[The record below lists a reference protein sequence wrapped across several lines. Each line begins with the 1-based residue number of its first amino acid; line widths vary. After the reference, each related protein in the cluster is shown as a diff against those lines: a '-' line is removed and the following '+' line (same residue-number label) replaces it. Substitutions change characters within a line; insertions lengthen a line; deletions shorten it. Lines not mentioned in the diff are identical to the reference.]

1 MQLSIS
7 MISAVAR
14 AEIVSTRRLGR
25 YWLFSLLA
33 LLSCILMFALYTLSH
48 DLTSSQSA
56 TLAANSPRY
65 MIGISSYFMTML
77 FLIGALF
84 IAFDIRA
91 RDVRERIADVLDTRP
106 FTNFE
111 FLIGKLIGI
120 VFVVWIPIPLIIIMF
135 QIFGAIAMTIDLPVG
150 QFVEPW
156 SIFGYLFASLTAL
169 LLWTALIILLSVVL
183 KNRFLVAVAGSGLAL
198 LQFWIATSQPVYLTA
213 LTTILPNLELA
224 SDILPRALP
233 DNEFVRLSSHWIL
246 AFSLVIFAARLYP
259 RRDNQLVNSLHGV
272 ILFVIASSLLL
283 YFSYNY
289 LQIVNQSDKWTALH
303 QVKSLEPYGDMQSLT
318 GSIELDRSE
327 GISIDVVVEIYS
339 EEDLSSLIL
348 TLNPG
353 IKIAQ
358 LGVNSLRPNWT
369 HQDGLLEI
377 EYQLPA
383 QGTALVSIKGE
394 GKPNEYFGY
403 LNTAYNFMKALPN
416 EVEIFFLG
424 YKTSIFDR
432 EYVAMTPGG
441 HWLPSTGTDLP
452 HDDPRSHP
460 NDYFQLDLEVV
471 VPKNWLI
478 AGPGKSEKLRD
489 EGNFSYFRFNPLNA
503 ISQVALLTSR
513 FEKRGFQAAGINFE
527 ILYWP
532 EHEKNFTL
540 FEPSGEKLKERI
552 GEIFTAARD
561 SGYPYPYEALT
572 VVETPNILRGYGGG
586 WRMDTTQSMPGI
598 MMLRENSFPAARFN
612 FDSNSYDDEEGGLA
626 VAQVKILERFFENDF
641 SGGNPFTGLARHF
654 STFQTSAIGEGAH
667 AINFV
672 LEDLTSMLLT
682 KKRGYFSA
690 HEFQFA
696 GPLRGQVITS
706 MPYLKHLSIS
716 QILIDTVTDRPS
728 VWDRALGTSLAS
740 LEPKDDPAQVLNV
753 LTLKGHAVTNALLGG
768 LGYEESGRLISELVT
783 RYRGKHFTSE
793 DLSSLASEL
802 AIELEPLLGD
812 WLYDTALPGFLV
824 SSSKTIRLKD
834 DQQGKPRYQ
843 TTMHVRNDEPAPGL
857 ASLAYQ
863 WGGRKGSIRWD
874 GTTPYRIPGKSAIEI
889 GIVTSSPIHQIYFQP
904 SLSLNRENMPIQIN
918 RPNSRDQINL
928 SPFNGSRPSDWQ
940 LPPTSDI
947 VIDDLDQGFS
957 IESDRLNPTEM
968 QYNGPGGSGR
978 LKVDIDQGIPQHHAI
993 FGNPEVWSR
1002 AKDDKSWGKYRRT
1015 HALVRS
1021 GEGDQ
1026 YATFEAKIPHAGE
1039 WRLSYFLAPR
1049 FANGIEK
1056 KQKLDKMAGSKKGQ
1070 ESWNRETEG
1079 AQAIYRQNLV
1089 GQFSMSLIADGNN
1102 QKIEF
1107 DGTFAT
1113 PGWND
1118 LGDFD
1123 LPAGKVSL
1131 RISDDNSGSLVV
1143 ADAIRW
1149 RPTGRE
1155 GSTKRNLTLK
1165 QMVDGQGIA
1174 KND

>member
-1 MQLSIS
+1 MQLSLL

-14 AEIVSTRRLGR
+14 AEIISTRRLGR
-25 YWLFSLLA
+25 YWLFSFVA
-33 LLSCILMFALYTLSH
+33 LLSCVLMFALYTLSH

-91 RDVRERIADVLDTRP
+91 RDVRERISDVLDARP

-120 VFVVWIPIPLIIIMF
+120 VFVVWIPIPLIIITF
-135 QIFGAIAMTIDLPVG
+135 QIFGAIAIIIELPIG
-150 QFVEPW
+150 QFIEPW
-156 SIFGYLFASLTAL
+156 SIFGYLFSSLTAL

-183 KNRFLVAVAGSGLAL
+183 KNRFLVAVAGGALAL
-198 LQFWIATSQPVYLTA
+198 LQFWIATSQPVYLTG
-213 LTTILPNLELA
+213 LTTILPNLEIA
-224 SDILPRALP
+224 SDILPRAFP
-233 DNEFVRLSSHWIL
+233 DNEFVRLLSHWIL
-246 AFSLVIFAARLYP
+246 AFSLVVFAARLYP
-259 RRDNQLVNSLHGV
+259 RRDNNLVDCLHGV
-272 ILFVIASSLLL
+272 ILFAIASSLLI

-289 LQIVNQSDKWTALH
+289 LQTLNQPDKWNAAH
-303 QVKSLEPYGDMQSLT
+303 QVKSVKPYGDMQSLA
-318 GSIELDRSE
+318 GSIKLDRGK
-327 GISIDVVVEIYS
+327 GIVIDTVIEIYA
-339 EEDLSSLIL
+339 EEDLNSLIL

-353 IKIAQ
+353 IKISQ
-358 LGVNSLRPNWT
+358 IEVNSLRPKWT
-369 HQDGLLEI
+369 HRDGLLEI
-377 EYQLPA
+377 EYRLPSKA
-383 QGTALVSIKGE
+383 IASISLKGE
-394 GKPNEYFGY
+394 GRPDEYFGY
-403 LNTAYNFMKALPN
+403 LNTSYNFMKALPD
-416 EVEIFFLG
+416 EVELFFLG

-441 HWLPSTGTDLP
+441 HWLPSTGTDVP

-460 NDYFQLDLEVV
+460 DDYFELDLEVI
-471 VPKNWLI
+471 VPKDWLI
-478 AGPGKSEKLRD
+478 AGPGKSEKLKD
-489 EGNFSYFRFNPLNA
+489 EGNFSHFRFNPSIA
-503 ISQVALLTSR
+503 IPQVGLLTSA
-513 FEKRGFQAAGINFE
+513 FEKRGFEAAGIHFE
-527 ILYWP
+527 VLYWP

-552 GEIFTAARD
+552 GEIFTAAQD
-561 SGYPYPYEALT
+561 SGYPYPYKALT

-612 FDSNSYDDEEGGLA
+612 FDSNIYDEQEGGLA
-626 VAQVKILERFFENDF
+626 IAQIKILERFFENDF
-641 SGGNPFTGLARHF
+641 SGGNPFTGLARNF
-654 STFQTSAIGEGAH
+654 STFQTSAVGEGAH

-672 LEDLTSMLLT
+672 LEDITSMLLT

-716 QILIDTVTDRPS
+716 QILIDTITDRPS
-728 VWDRALGTSLAS
+728 VWDHALGTPLAS
-740 LEPKDDPAQVLNV
+740 LEPDDNPAQVLNV
-753 LTLKGHAVTNALLGG
+753 LTLKGQAIADAVLGG
-768 LGYEESGRLISELVT
+768 LGYEESGRLISELLT
-783 RYRGKHFTSE
+783 RYRGKHFTAE
-793 DLSSLASEL
+793 DLSNLASEL
-802 AIELEPLLGD
+802 AIELEPLLGN
-812 WLYDTALPGFLV
+812 WLSDTALPGFLV
-824 SSSKTIRLKD
+824 SGSKTIRLKD

-843 TTMHVRNDEPAPGL
+843 TTIHVRNDEPAPGL

-863 WGGRKGSIRWD
+863 WGEGKGNIRWD
-874 GTTPYRIPGKSAIEI
+874 GTKPYRIPERSAIEI
-889 GIVTSSPIHQIYFQP
+889 GILTSSPIHQIYFQP

-918 RPNSRDQINL
+918 RPNAKDQINL
-928 SPFNGSRPSDWQ
+928 TPFNGSRPSDWQ
-940 LPPTSDI
+940 LPLNSDI

-957 IESDRLNPTEM
+957 VESTKDNPAER

-978 LKVDIDQGIPQHHAI
+978 LKIDMDQGLPQHHAI
-993 FGNPEVWSR
+993 FGNPEIWSR
-1002 AKDDKSWGKYRRT
+1002 AKDDRSWGKYRRT

-1026 YATFEAKIPHAGE
+1026 YAIFEAELPNAGE
-1039 WRLSYFLAPR
+1039 WRLSYYLPPR
-1049 FANGIEK
+1049 FASGIEK
-1056 KQKLDKMAGSKKGQ
+1056 KQKLDKMASSKKEK
-1070 ESWNRETEG
+1070 ESWNRETDR
-1079 AQAIYRQNLV
+1079 AQSIYRQNLV
-1089 GQFSMSLIADGNN
+1089 GQFFMSLTADGRN

-1107 DGTFAT
+1107 DGNFAT

-1118 LGDFD
+1118 LGDFN

-1131 RISDDNSGSLVV
+1131 KISDDNSGSVVV

-1149 RPTGRE
+1149 RSTGRE
-1155 GSTKRNLTLK
+1155 HSPEQSLTR
-1165 QMVDGQGIA
+1165 QQIVNEQGLA
-1174 KND
+1174 KNE

>member
-1 MQLSIS
+1 MKLSIS

-14 AEIVSTRRLGR
+14 AEIVCTRRLGR

-33 LLSCILMFALYTLSH
+33 LLSCILMFSLYTLSH
-48 DLTSSQSA
+48 DLTSSQAA

-65 MIGISSYFMTML
+65 MIGVSSYFMTML
-77 FLIGALF
+77 FLVGALF
-84 IAFDIRA
+84 IAFDVRA
-91 RDVRERIADVLDTRP
+91 RDVRERISDVLDTHP

-120 VFVVWIPIPLIIIMF
+120 AFVVWIPIPLIIFSF
-135 QIFGAIAMTIDLPVG
+135 QIFGAVAIVMELPIG
-150 QFVEPW
+150 QLIEPW
-156 SIFGYLFASLTAL
+156 SILGYLWSSLTAL
-169 LLWTALIILLSVVL
+169 FLWTALIILLSVML
-183 KNRFLVAVAGSGLAL
+183 KNRFLVALVGGGLAL
-198 LQFWIATSQPVYLTA
+198 LQFWIATSQPVYLTG

-224 SDILPRALP
+224 SDILPRAFP
-233 DNEFVRLSSHWIL
+233 DHEIIRLVSHWIFAL
-246 AFSLVIFAARLYP
+246 SLIIFAARLYP
-259 RRDNQLVNSLHGV
+259 RRDNYLISPLHGL
-272 ILFVIASSLLL
+272 ILFAIASVALT
-283 YFSYNY
+283 YFSYNH
-289 LQIVNQSDKWTALH
+289 LQTVNQSDKWSTVHKA
-303 QVKSLEPYGDMQSLT
+303 KSLEPFGDMQSLS
-318 GSIELDRSE
+318 GIIELDRSE
-327 GISIDVVVEIYS
+327 GIRIDIALEIS
-339 EEDLSSLIL
+339 TDQELSFLIL

-353 IKIAQ
+353 IEITQ
-358 LGVNSLRPNWT
+358 LKVNSVSPKWT

-383 QGTALVSIKGE
+383 QGTASISLEGE
-394 GKPNEYFGY
+394 GKPDEYFGY
-403 LNTAYNFMKALPN
+403 LNTPYNFMKALPN

-424 YKTSIFDR
+424 YKTSIFHR

-452 HDDPRSHP
+452 HDDPRSRP
-460 NDYFQLDLEVV
+460 NDYFKLDLEVV
-471 VPKNWLI
+471 VPQDWI
-478 AGPGKSEKLRD
+478 VAGPGKSELLKN
-489 EGNFSYFRFNPLNA
+489 EGDFSHYRFNPGNP
-503 ISQVALLTSR
+503 IPQIGLLASSFKR
-513 FEKRGFQAAGINFE
+513 RGFEAAGIHFE
-527 ILYWP
+527 VLYWP

-540 FEPSGEKLKERI
+540 FEPSGKKLKERI
-552 GEIFTAARD
+552 GEIFTAAQD

-612 FDSNSYDDEEGGLA
+612 FDSDVYEEQEGGLA

-667 AINFV
+667 AINFII
-672 LEDLTSMLLT
+672 EDMTSMVLS

-716 QILIDTVTDRPS
+716 QILIDTITDRPS
-728 VWDRALGTSLAS
+728 VWDRALGNSLAS
-740 LEPKDDPAQVLNV
+740 LEPQHDPAQALNV
-753 LTLKGHAVTNALLGG
+753 LTLKGQAITDAILGG
-768 LGYEESGRLISELVT
+768 LGYDKSERLISGLVT
-783 RYRGKHFTSE
+783 RFRGEHFTAE
-793 DLSSLASEL
+793 DLSSLANEL

-812 WLYDTALPGFLV
+812 WLHDTALPGFLV

-863 WGGRKGSIRWD
+863 WGTRKGNIRWD
-874 GTTPYRIPGKSAIEI
+874 GTRPYRIAGKSSIEI

-904 SLSLNRENMPIQIN
+904 SLSLNRENIPIQVN
-918 RPNSRDQINL
+918 RPNARNQRDL
-928 SPFNGSRPSDWQ
+928 PPFNGSRPSEWQ
-940 LPPTSDI
+940 PPLTSDI

-957 IESDRLNPTEM
+957 IESDRLIPVEK

-978 LKVDIDQGIPQHHAI
+978 LKIDMDQGLPQHHAI
-993 FGNPEVWSR
+993 FGNPEIWSR
-1002 AKDDKSWGKYRRT
+1002 AKDDRSWGKYRRT
-1015 HALVRS
+1015 HALVKS

-1026 YATFEAKIPHAGE
+1026 YATFEAKLPHAGE
-1039 WRLSYFLAPR
+1039 WRLSYYLAPR
-1049 FANGIEK
+1049 FANGIQK
-1056 KQKLDKMAGSKKGQ
+1056 KQKLDKMAVSKKGQ
-1070 ESWNRETEG
+1070 ESWNGGTGR
-1079 AQAIYRQNLV
+1079 ARAIYQQNLV
-1089 GQFSMSLIADGNN
+1089 GQFSISLLLDGIA

-1107 DGTFAT
+1107 DGSVAT

-1118 LGDFD
+1118 LGDFN

-1131 RISDDNSGSLVV
+1131 RISDDNSGAIAV

-1149 RPTGRE
+1149 RPIGE
-1155 GSTKRNLTLK
+1155 APSSERNLT
-1165 QMVDGQGIA
+1165 QEQVVDEKGVA
-1174 KND
+1174 KID